1 MQRDIIKDNELEE
14 YLSLVL
20 YKVQD
25 NGTTRYEVV
34 EEFDDDTNETMTFP
48 NYEKALK
55 YFNKYID
62 MVG

>member
-1 MQRDIIKDNELEE
+1 MKRNIIHRHELEE

-20 YKVQD
+20 YKVYSD
-25 NGTTRYEVV
+25 GCITYEVV
-34 EEFDDDTNETMTFP
+34 EEFDDDTNETMTF
-48 NYEKALK
+48 NIYQKALN